1 MPTISVNEIK
11 RIKSLASKKFRDMYG
26 EFTVEGE
33 KMVAEAVSSSFAVE
47 KIWRW
52 DEIGEEAMSRISQLS
67 SPSPVLA
74 VVRKP
79 ENVSLDT
86 GMQIREALMSASGPV
101 GKDIH
106 NACKETGT
114 DDDAV
119 SGRRLS
125 GLYLALDTMRDP
137 GNLGTVLRIA
147 DWFGINAVFA
157 SPDTVDVF
165 NPKVVQSTM
174 GAIFRVRFHY
184 ADIPDLAK
192 TVLDAGGK
200 VYGTFLDGRNIYSTG
215 LDCGTASPV
224 LIVIGNESEGISAE
238 VSSLVS
244 DRLFIPPYPA
254 DDPGS
259 ESLNAAVATAVTVA
273 EFRRRSMQKV

>member
-11 RIKSLASKKFRDMYG
+11 KIKSLASKKFRDKYG

-47 KIWRW
+47 KIWRR

-86 GMQIREALMSASGPV
+86 GMQIREALMSAAEPA
-101 GKDIH
+101 GKDIS
-106 NACKETGT
+106 NAGKGTGT
-114 DDDAV
+114 ADDAV

-200 VYGTFLDGRNIYSTG
+200 VYGTFLDGRNIYSAD

-224 LIVIGNESEGISAE
+224 LIVIGNESDGISAE
-238 VSSLVS
+238 VARLVS

>member
-1 MPTISVNEIK
+1 MPISNNEIK
-11 RIKSLASKKFRDMYG
+11 RIRSLASKKFRDMYG
-26 EFTVEGE
+26 VFVAEGE
-33 KMVAEAVSSSFAVE
+33 KMVSEAVSSSFAVE
-47 KIWRW
+47 KIWRR
-52 DEIGEEAMSRISQLS
+52 DEIGEDAMSRISQLS

-74 VVRKP
+74 VIRKP

-86 GMQIREALMSASGPV
+86 GLQIREALMSASGPAD
-101 GKDIH
+101 KDIH
-106 NACKETGT
+106 NACKDIGT
-114 DDDAV
+114 ADDAV
-119 SGRRLS
+119 SGRRPS

-184 ADIPDLAK
+184 ACIPALAK

-200 VYGTFLDGRNIYSTG
+200 VYGTFLDGRNIYSAG

-238 VSSLVS
+238 VASLVS

-273 EFRRRSMQKV
+273 EFRRRSL